1 MGQHVAVAAED
12 AGLPEDADQA
22 PAAEGVA
29 AAAAVGD
36 SVADVDLGFAAEL
49 DGDLAAG
56 QDEGSAV
63 GLDADSAA
71 VKVVG
76 EVAAAAAGVD

>member
-49 DGDLAAG
+49 DGDLAVAQHG
-56 QDEGSAV
+56 GLAV
-63 GLDADSAA
+63 GLGADFAA
-71 VKVVG
+71 VEAVG
-76 EVAAAAAGVD
+76 VLAAAADVD